1 MIKFTGGIMKIRILL
16 VDDEKEYVETL
27 AERLRTRGMNV
38 TEAFNGDEALEK
50 LKEFNFDVTILDV
63 LMPGMS
69 GIEALSEIKKLKPL
83 TEVLMLTGH
92 GTIETAIE
100 GMKMGAYDFLLKPC
114 KMDVLLEKINEAY
127 ERKSEHEER
136 IRKAMVDRLST
147 SPMSVFEK

>member
-27 AERLRTRGMNV
+27 AERLRTRGMHV

-69 GIEALSEIKKLKPL
+69 GIEALKEIKKLKPL

>member
-1 MIKFTGGIMKIRILL
+1 MKIRILL

-27 AERLRTRGMNV
+27 AERLRNRGFHV
-38 TEAFNGDEALEK
+38 TEAFSGSEAVEK
-50 LKEFNFDVTILDV
+50 LKGYNFDVTVLDV
-63 LMPGMS
+63 KMPGMS
-69 GIEALSEIKKLKPL
+69 GIETLDQIKKLKPL

-100 GMKMGAYDFLLKPC
+100 GMKKGAYDYLLKPC
-114 KMDVLLEKINEAY
+114 KMDLLLEKINGAY

-136 IRKAMVDRLST
+136 IRKAMVDKLST

>member
-1 MIKFTGGIMKIRILL
+1 MKIRILL

-27 AERLRTRGMNV
+27 AERLRTRGYHV
-38 TEAFNGDEALEK
+38 TEAFSGDEALEK
-50 LKEFNFDVTILDV
+50 LKEFNFDITILDV
-63 LMPGMS
+63 QMPGMS
-69 GIEALSEIKKLKPL
+69 GIEALGEIKKLKPL

-92 GTIETAIE
+92 GTIETAID

-114 KMDVLLEKINEAY
+114 KMDLLLEKINGAY